1 LRLADSSLNCYDFQV
16 DRENFNADN
25 FMTDGESE
33 QQTRLTPA
41 ENSPPDPRD
50 SGDRHALDQLV
61 VRQYD
66 RLKKLAA
73 RVRWSDARTS
83 LTATALLNE
92 AYIKLS
98 KAPADLEG
106 KQHDEILAIIANAM
120 REILIDQ
127 ARSRGALKRGAGD
140 RGRPLDETTDVL
152 SDISS
157 LSREDILTIE
167 SARKQLEELNPQAA
181 RILDCRFYLG
191 MTTDETARALRLS
204 KTMVERE
211 SREAKQFLRSRLQPP
226 KQP

>member
-1 LRLADSSLNCYDFQV
+1 
-16 DRENFNADN
+16 
-25 FMTDGESE
+25 MTDSKGER
-33 QQTRLTPA
+33 QTR
-41 ENSPPDPRD
+41 SPSRECMPLSSED
-50 SGDRHALDQLV
+50 SEERHALDQLV

-66 RLKKLAA
+66 RLKKLAT

-98 KAPADLEG
+98 KAPADLLG

-140 RGRPLDETTDVL
+140 RGKPLDETTDVL
-152 SDISS
+152 NDVAA
-157 LSREDILTIE
+157 LSREDILTLE
-167 SARKQLEELNPQAA
+167 SARKDLDQLNPQAA

-191 MTTDETARALRLS
+191 MTSDETARALRLS

-211 SREAKQFLRSRLQPP
+211 SKEAKQFLKSRLQPP
-226 KQP
+226 KQQ

>member
-1 LRLADSSLNCYDFQV
+1 MTDSKGERQTRSTS
-16 DRENFNADN
+16 RN
-25 FMTDGESE
+25 FMPLSSE
-33 QQTRLTPA
+33 
-41 ENSPPDPRD
+41 D
-50 SGDRHALDQLV
+50 SEERHALDQLV

-66 RLKKLAA
+66 RLKKLAT

-98 KAPADLEG
+98 KAPADLMG

-140 RGRPLDETTDVL
+140 RGKPLDETTDVL
-152 SDISS
+152 NDVAA
-157 LSREDILTIE
+157 LSREDILTLE
-167 SARKQLEELNPQAA
+167 SARKELDQLNPQAA

-211 SREAKQFLRSRLQPP
+211 SREAKQFLKTRLQPP
-226 KQP
+226 KQQ

>member
-1 LRLADSSLNCYDFQV
+1 MPLSSEDS
-16 DRENFNADN
+16 E
-25 FMTDGESE
+25 E
-33 QQTRLTPA
+33 
-41 ENSPPDPRD
+41 
-50 SGDRHALDQLV
+50 RHALDQLV

-66 RLKKLAA
+66 RLKKLAT

-98 KAPADLEG
+98 KAPADLLG

-140 RGRPLDETTDVL
+140 RGKPLDETTDVL
-152 SDISS
+152 NDVAA
-157 LSREDILTIE
+157 LSREDILTLE
-167 SARKQLEELNPQAA
+167 SARKELDQVNPQAA

-211 SREAKQFLRSRLQPP
+211 SREAKQFLKSRLQPP
-226 KQP
+226 KQQ

>member
-1 LRLADSSLNCYDFQV
+1 
-16 DRENFNADN
+16 
-25 FMTDGESE
+25 MTDSKGER
-33 QQTRLTPA
+33 QTRPA
-41 ENSPPDPRD
+41 SRECMPPSSED
-50 SGDRHALDQLV
+50 SEERHALDQLV

-66 RLKKLAA
+66 RLKKLAT

-98 KAPADLEG
+98 KAPADLLG

-140 RGRPLDETTDVL
+140 RGKPLDETTDVL
-152 SDISS
+152 NDVAA
-157 LSREDILTIE
+157 LSREDILTLE
-167 SARKQLEELNPQAA
+167 SARKELDQLNPQAA

-191 MTTDETARALRLS
+191 MTSDETARALRLS

-211 SREAKQFLRSRLQPP
+211 SKEAKQFLKSRLQPP
-226 KQP
+226 KQQ